1 MVDQRRTFMKCS
13 VLLSFLLSFQTS
25 VAWGSPLPV
34 VLWHGMG
41 DSCCASFSIGAIQ
54 GAIEE
59 ALPGKCGLPC
69 ASPFCLQRGS

>member
-1 MVDQRRTFMKCS
+1 MVERQRTIRKCS
-13 VLLSFLLSFQTS
+13 VVLSFLLSVQTAS
-25 VAWGSPLPV
+25 AAGSSLPV